1 MYVIAFQN
9 TRDKI
14 TTTARCALQPAQLEE
29 LSFLEKGLDLIT
41 MFPVCLL
48 STIQFAGQAYSE
60 FLLSRRKYWWVFR
73 PCRHYNSSLMLLCRS
88 SFTLQRVSV
97 LGKHGI

>member
-29 LSFLEKGLDLIT
+29 LSFLEKGVDLIT

-48 STIQFAGQAYSE
+48 STIQFA
-60 FLLSRRKYWWVFR
+60 
-73 PCRHYNSSLMLLCRS
+73 M
-88 SFTLQRVSV
+88 
-97 LGKHGI
+97 